1 MIRKEEV
8 PHKNARVYMYT
19 RVSTAIQVEGYSL
32 DAQKKAIEREAQYRG
47 MTIVGEYSDEGKSG
61 KDIKGRPEF
70 QRMMAD
76 IESKKDGVTFVLVYK
91 LSRFGRN
98 AADILS
104 SVKKMKL
111 YGVHLISVEEG
122 LDSSVSTGKIVIAV
136 LSAMAEVERDNILIQ
151 TQSGRIEKAAQG
163 LYNGGLTPYG
173 YDLDEESQKLVV
185 VPEEAEIVKL
195 IFDKYANTDYGPS
208 GVAEMLNNMGY
219 KKVVKRSHEVDY
231 FTRAF
236 ILRVIK
242 NPVYLGHVAYGKTT
256 SKAKEDDPENSVR
269 IEVDD
274 YILTKDVH
282 EPIVT
287 QEIWDAAQEKRI
299 SMKGKKEKKEEDHE
313 YILSGLLKCPLC
325 GRTLYG
331 APMRNGKRRKNGEP
345 YPVYYAYACRP
356 SISSR
361 KREGNCNFGQISA
374 HKLDNPVRDIILHLV
389 KSETFGQRMVEL
401 ADERLSVS
409 EVQKEIDG
417 IEEQLRNLHRTERE
431 FENRRNKIDFKDP
444 NWSRQLDSYE
454 RALDE
459 IYDELNRLEKTL
471 EDKEK
476 ILEGIK
482 RQGLSR
488 ESIYEGLRLFAEIYD
503 TASDYD
509 KKMFIQSFI
518 KSIELYPEKSR
529 KEGCHIKAIHFSFPV
544 SYEGKSVY
552 GLKYD
557 RPSDGKSVSGHLM
570 TGESIACLIKT
581 N

>member
-1 MIRKEEV
+1 
-8 PHKNARVYMYT
+8 
-19 RVSTAIQVEGYSL
+19 
-32 DAQKKAIEREAQYRG
+32 
-47 MTIVGEYSDEGKSG
+47 
-61 KDIKGRPEF
+61 
-70 QRMMAD
+70 MMKD

-98 AADILS
+98 AADILA

-111 YGVHLISVEEG
+111 YGVHLISVQER
-122 LDSSVSTGKIVIAV
+122 LDSSISTGKIMIAV
-136 LSAMAEVERDNILIQ
+136 LSALSEVERDNILIQ
-151 TQSGRIEKAAQG
+151 TQSGRLEKAAQG

-173 YDLDEESQKLVV
+173 YTLDDKKEKLVV

-208 GVAEMLNNMGY
+208 GVAELLNNMGY
-219 KKVVKRSHEVDY
+219 KKIAKRTHEIEF

-256 SKAKEDDPENSVR
+256 TKAKEDDPESSVR

-274 YILTKDVH
+274 YVLTKDIH
-282 EPIVT
+282 EPIVG
-287 QEIWDAAQEKRI
+287 QDVWDAAQKKRI
-299 SMKGKKEKKEEDHE
+299 SMKGKKEKKEEEHE
-313 YILSGLLKCPLC
+313 YILSGLLKCPQC

-331 APMRNGKRRKNGEP
+331 IPMRNGKKRKDGTP

-361 KREGNCNFGQISA
+361 KRNGECTFGQISA
-374 HKLDNPVRDIILHLV
+374 HKIDNPVRDILLDLV

-401 ADERLSVS
+401 AEERLSAS
-409 EVQKEIDG
+409 EVQMEIKG
-417 IEEQLRNLHRTERE
+417 IEEQLRTLHRTERE
-431 FENRRNKIDFKDP
+431 LEDRRNRINFKDR

-454 RALDE
+454 RALND
-459 IYDELNRLEKTL
+459 IYDELTRLEETL
-471 EDKEK
+471 EEKEK
-476 ILEGIK
+476 MLESIK

-488 ESIYEGLRLFAEIYD
+488 DSIYESLRIFARYYD
-503 TASDYD
+503 VASDYD
-509 KKMFIQSFI
+509 KKRFVQSFI
-518 KSIELYPEKSR
+518 KCIELYPEKSR
-529 KEGCHIKAIHFSFPV
+529 KSGCPIKTIHFSFPV

-552 GLKYD
+552 GIHYD
-557 RPSDGKSVSGHLM
+557 RPINGEISPGHLM
-570 TGESIACLIKT
+570 TAESVVTLAHTAQFERTL